1 MKKPLLEVI
10 ACSVSDALAAQK
22 GGAARLEVVS
32 HLELGGLT
40 PKLDLVREIT
50 QAVDLPLRVM
60 LRESAGYDV
69 KSSEEFNQLCSAA
82 RDFEA
87 LGIDGLVLGFLDRGK
102 IDVEL
107 TARILTHAPTV
118 NVTFHHAF
126 EGASEKLNAISAI
139 KSLPQ
144 VDRILSHGGPGD
156 LNSRISC
163 LSEYQRAAAPNIEII
178 AGGGIDS
185 NNISIMG
192 RITGISEFHVG
203 RAARDKFE
211 INGEVSRT
219 LVAGLVRQLRNA

>member
-1 MKKPLLEVI
+1 VQKTLLEVI
-10 ACSVSDALAAQK
+10 ACSVSDALEAQK

-40 PKLDLVREIT
+40 PKFDLVREIK

-69 KSSEEFNQLCSAA
+69 KSNDEFDKLCTAA

-87 LGIDGLVLGFLDRGK
+87 LGIDGLVLGFLDDGK
-102 IDVEL
+102 VNVEL
-107 TARILTHAPTV
+107 TARILTYAPIV
-118 NVTFHHAF
+118 KVTFHHAF
-126 EGASEKLNAISAI
+126 EDASEKLSAISAI

-156 LNSRISC
+156 LNSRIRC
-163 LSEYQRAAAPNIEII
+163 LSEYQRAATPKFEII

-185 NNISIMG
+185 TNISIV
-192 RITGISEFHVG
+192 RRATGISEFHVG

-211 INGEVSRT
+211 INGEVRRK
-219 LVAGLVRQLRNA
+219 LVAGLVQELSNV